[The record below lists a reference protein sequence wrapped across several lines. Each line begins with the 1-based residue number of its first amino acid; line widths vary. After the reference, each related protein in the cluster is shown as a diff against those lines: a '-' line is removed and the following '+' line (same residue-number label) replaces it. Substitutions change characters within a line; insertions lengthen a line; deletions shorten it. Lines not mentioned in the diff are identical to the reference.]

1 MGCGE
6 LVLALNRKV
15 RALEPGTVLEVVAR
29 DRGGREDIP
38 AFCRLRGY
46 TLVAWQPGE
55 TEDRYWIRREPDS
68 R

>member
-6 LVLALNRKV
+6 LVMALNRKL
-15 RALEPGTVLEVVAR
+15 RELNPGEILELVAE
-29 DRGGREDIP
+29 DPGGREDIP

-46 TLVAWQPGE
+46 TLVAWQPGRSQ
-55 TEDRYWIRREPDS
+55 DRYWIRRESDS